1 MSNHEFAGRE
11 KRFRSPQHWVKRSV
25 YAAAALAAVGG
36 SVAVTAAVI
45 GLPTVTPTA
54 GNGVSIYMGPNDESH
69 GTVPVTGLTGDA
81 MLAAQA
87 PSNMGALQVPD
98 ATGAV
103 AYGSKDITPL
113 KEATTPGTQSV
124 PSGAPPSPL
133 FGAQPWSQDLLLFEE
148 FGPEKLDA
156 AAPASLAPLPS
167 PLSAQY
173 GPDGA
178 ALNDFLGQ
186 SGIFPF
192 PTRVSNTIDKNPWA
206 PEIKTFLGRPVDS
219 SPAEGRAPGEGWAHQ
234 RWEEFAPQTFFKTA
248 QAAAHANNGFRD
260 HKQMHDFS
268 VGEWAAGGLYHRTGT
283 NAGTQVQFHPNFPV
297 QTGNSVWTF
306 DGTMPPKL
314 LMARYGEPTMMRH
327 YNALP
332 IDPSANKGFGL
343 HTITTHEH
351 NGHNP
356 AESDGFANAFFF
368 PGQFYDYRWPIQ
380 LAGYDTINTNAADPK
395 AAYPCKV
402 GERLKVK
409 GVMQNCVAGKDG
421 VNGTVRI
428 PGDWHETMST
438 HWFHDHMLDFTS
450 QNVYKGNAVMMNY
463 YSAIDRGNEAVD
475 DGVNLKLPSGSALS
489 WGNRDYDINLVI
501 GDKAWDKDGQLWF
514 NPFQK
519 NGFIGDRLLVNWAW
533 KPNLDVRARRYR
545 FRILDGGV
553 ARFLALGL
561 VRECVAPV
569 KCEYPGPASKPGV
582 SYDRVPFHMVA
593 NDGNIMGYAVPFD
606 GKHDLDA
613 NGNADEHKGTLPEQG
628 IAERYD
634 IVVDFAANGIKA
646 GDKLYFVNTM
656 EHTTG
661 VAIGKKIPVADI
673 VSERYKAVETPT
685 RYTGGDP
692 GVGPFMQLTVKPY
705 AGKDLS
711 MNPVDYEPGKKSMIP
726 LVIDRTKPADQKLVN
741 AARHRTFTFGHA
753 NGTDAEPW
761 TVSSDG
767 GRGYNADMR
776 RVSAAPRLAY
786 DPTYKDAV
794 GNVVVN
800 AVNNPNAA
808 GSSGTSGELEVWKIV
823 LGGGWSHPVHIHFE
837 EGVILRRG
845 GKLPPDW
852 EKWARKDVYR
862 IGPGT
867 DSDSSVEVALH
878 FREFAG
884 TFVEHC
890 HNTTHEDNAMLLR
903 WDIEHP
909 GQFVVM
915 PTPLPSWD
923 GVKYTG
929 SAALATFRSGDAVGP
944 SFKF

>member
-1 MSNHEFAGRE
+1 MHGFA
-11 KRFRSPQHWVKRSV
+11 
-25 YAAAALAAVGG
+25 
-36 SVAVTAAVI
+36 
-45 GLPTVTPTA
+45 
-54 GNGVSIYMGPNDESH
+54 
-69 GTVPVTGLTGDA
+69 
-81 MLAAQA
+81 
-87 PSNMGALQVPD
+87 
-98 ATGAV
+98 
-103 AYGSKDITPL
+103 
-113 KEATTPGTQSV
+113 
-124 PSGAPPSPL
+124 
-133 FGAQPWSQDLLLFEE
+133 
-148 FGPEKLDA
+148 
-156 AAPASLAPLPS
+156 
-167 PLSAQY
+167 
-173 GPDGA
+173 
-178 ALNDFLGQ
+178 
-186 SGIFPF
+186 
-192 PTRVSNTIDKNPWA
+192 
-206 PEIKTFLGRPVDS
+206 
-219 SPAEGRAPGEGWAHQ
+219 
-234 RWEEFAPQTFFKTA
+234 
-248 QAAAHANNGFRD
+248 
-260 HKQMHDFS
+260 
-268 VGEWAAGGLYHRTGT
+268 VGEWAAPNGLNHRTGS
-283 NAGTQVQFHPNFPV
+283 NAKIEVQFHPNFPV
-297 QTGNSVWTF
+297 QTGNAVWTF

-380 LAGYDTINTNAADPK
+380 LAGYDTINTKATDPM
-395 AAYPCKV
+395 AAYPCKA
-402 GERLKVK
+402 GETLKVDDGSTK
-409 GVMQNCVAGKDG
+409 PIKDCTG
-421 VNGTVRI
+421 LDANGNGHINIR
-428 PGDWHETMST
+428 GDWHETMST

-463 YSAIDRGNEAVD
+463 YSAIDRGNETVN
-475 DGVNLKLPSGSALS
+475 DGVNLKLPSGSALP
-489 WGNRDYDINLVI
+489 WGNRDYDVNLVI
-501 GDKAWDKDGQLWF
+501 GDKAWDKAGQLWF

-519 NGFIGDRLLVNWAW
+519 NGFIGDRMLVNWAW

-553 ARFLALGL
+553 ARFLALAVVQEVQG
-561 VRECVAPV
+561 AGG
-569 KCEYPGPASKPGV
+569 EYPGPAGSGK
-582 SYDRVPFHMVA
+582 SYNRVPFHMIA

-606 GKHDLDA
+606 GKHDLDG
-613 NGNADEHKGTLPEQG
+613 NKNADEHKGTLPEQG

-634 IVVDFAANGIKA
+634 IVVDFAANGIKP
-646 GDKLYFVNTM
+646 GDKLYFLNTM

-661 VAIGKKIPVADI
+661 VAISKKVPVRDI
-673 VSERYKAVETPT
+673 VSERYKAIETPT
-685 RYTGGDP
+685 GYTGGDP
-692 GVGPFMQLTVKPY
+692 GVGPIMQMTVKAY
-705 AGKDLS
+705 VDASGKPLTDPS
-711 MNPVDYEPGKKSMIP
+711 MNPVDYEPGKKTMIP
-726 LVIDRTKPADQKLVN
+726 LVLDRTKVADQNLMK
-741 AARHRTFTFGHA
+741 AARHRTFTFGHS

-761 TVSSDG
+761 TINSDG

-776 RVSAAPRLAY
+776 RISASPRLAY
-786 DPTYKDAV
+786 DPTYKDASGKTV
-794 GNVVVN
+794 IN
-800 AVNNPNAA
+800 AVNDPSHTAA
-808 GSSGTSGELEVWKIV
+808 QGFSGATGELEVWKIV
-823 LGGGWSHPVHIHFE
+823 LGGGWSHPIHIHFE

-862 IGPGT
+862 IGPGS
-867 DSDSSVEVALH
+867 DADSSVEVALH

-915 PTPLPSWD
+915 PTPLPAWD